1 MTPDRA
7 HELEGEEARETRDRQ
22 MAEIL
27 QELRVAI
34 TGGQIL
40 FGFLLTVPFAQGWKE
55 TNDLQRTLYLVTLL
69 AIAAATGCFIAP
81 TAAHR
86 IRFHQR
92 DRSFLV
98 AYGNRLAIA
107 GLACLLVAMV
117 SALLL
122 VTDFVFSRTTA
133 LVASGAIAVLLLT
146 LWFVV
151 PLSRYRDDGSGSH
164 ERPAAPD

>member
-1 MTPDRA
+1 MADEDRD
-7 HELEGEEARETRDRQ
+7 RIRDRQ
-22 MAEIL
+22 VMEVL

-40 FGFLLTVPFAQGWKE
+40 FGFLLTVPFAQRWSDTTGF
-55 TNDLQRTLYLVTLL
+55 QRTLFLVTLL

-86 IRFHQR
+86 LRFHQR

-98 AYGNRLAIA
+98 AYANAAAIA
-107 GLACLLVAMV
+107 GLVCLMVAMI
-117 SALLL
+117 SAMLL
-122 VTDFVFSRTTA
+122 VTDFVFSSTTA
-133 LVASGAIAVLLLT
+133 IIATAAFALLLLG

-151 PLSRYRDDGSGSH
+151 PLARYGRD
-164 ERPAAPD
+164 

>member
-1 MTPDRA
+1 MSRDRA
-7 HELEGEEARETRDRQ
+7 HELEGEEARKTRDRQ
-22 MAEIL
+22 VAEVL

-40 FGFLLTVPFAQGWKE
+40 FGFLLTVPFAQRWGD
-55 TNDLQRTLYLVTLL
+55 TDDFQRTLFLITLL
-69 AIAAATGCFIAP
+69 AISSATGCFIAP

-98 AYGNRLAIA
+98 SYANAAAIA
-107 GLACLLVAMV
+107 GLCCLLVAMI

-122 VTDFVFSRTTA
+122 VTDFVFSRGTA
-133 LVASGAIAVLLLT
+133 VAASGSIAVLLLCI
-146 LWFVV
+146 WFLV
-151 PLSRYRDDGSGSH
+151 PLVRYRRD
-164 ERPAAPD
+164 

>member
-1 MTPDRA
+1 MPSWVAGRVMTRDRA
-7 HELEGEEARETRDRQ
+7 HEEGEDASKVRDRQ
-22 MAEIL
+22 MAEVL

-55 TNDLQRTLYLVTLL
+55 TDDFQRTLYLITLL
-69 AIAAATGCFIAP
+69 SIATATGCFIAP

-98 AYGNRLAIA
+98 SYANGAAIA
-107 GLACLLVAMV
+107 GLCSLTVAMV
-117 SALLL
+117 CAVLL
-122 VTDFVFSRTTA
+122 VCDFVFSRATA
-133 LVASGAIAVLLLT
+133 LVAAGWVAFVLLA

-151 PLSRYRDDGSGSH
+151 PLLRYRGD
-164 ERPAAPD
+164 

>member
-1 MTPDRA
+1 MTDRA
-7 HELEGEEARETRDRQ
+7 DQHEDDEAREVRDRKV
-22 MAEIL
+22 AEIL

-40 FGFLLTVPFAQGWKE
+40 FGFLLTVPFAQRWAD
-55 TNDLQRTLYLVTLL
+55 TDDLQRTLFLITLV
-69 AIAAATGCFIAP
+69 AIASATGCFIAP

-86 IRFHQR
+86 VRFHQG

-98 AYGNRLAIA
+98 AYANAAAIA
-107 GLACLLVAMV
+107 GLLCLMTAMV
-117 SALLL
+117 SAMLL

-133 LVASGAIAVLLLT
+133 VVATAAIALVLLS

-151 PLSRYRDDGSGSH
+151 PLSRYASRD
-164 ERPAAPD
+164 

>member
-1 MTPDRA
+1 MSRDRA
-7 HELEGEEARETRDRQ
+7 HEHSDEDARAIRDRQ
-22 MAEIL
+22 FGEIL

-40 FGFLLTVPFAQGWKE
+40 FAFLLTVPFAQGWKE
-55 TNDLQRTLYLVTLL
+55 TDDLQRTLYLITLL
-69 AIAAATGCFIAP
+69 SIGTATGCFIAP

-98 AYGNRLAIA
+98 AYANRVAIA
-107 GLACLLVAMV
+107 GLCCLVVAMV
-117 SALLL
+117 SAVLL
-122 VTDFVFSRTTA
+122 VCDYVFSRTTA
-133 LVASGAIAVLLLT
+133 IVAAGVIAAVLLG

-151 PLSRYRDDGSGSH
+151 PLARYRGD
-164 ERPAAPD
+164 

>member
-1 MTPDRA
+1 MSDRA
-7 HELEGEEARETRDRQ
+7 LEHEGDEARRIRDRQ
-22 MAEIL
+22 LAEIL

-40 FGFLLTVPFAQGWKE
+40 FGFLLTVPFAQRWSE
-55 TNDLQRTLYLVTLL
+55 TDDLQRTLFLITLL
-69 AIAAATGCFIAP
+69 SIASATGCFIAP

-98 AYGNRLAIA
+98 AYANGAAIA
-107 GLACLLVAMV
+107 GITCLLVAMT
-117 SALLL
+117 SAVLL
-122 VTDFVFSRTTA
+122 VTDFVFGRTTA
-133 LVASGAIAVLLLT
+133 LLAAGAVALVLLT

-151 PLSRYRDDGSGSH
+151 PLARYRGD
-164 ERPAAPD
+164 

>member
-1 MTPDRA
+1 VSRDRA
-7 HELEGEEARETRDRQ
+7 HELEGEEARKTRDRQ
-22 MAEIL
+22 VAEVL

-40 FGFLLTVPFAQGWKE
+40 FGFLLTVPFAQRWGD
-55 TNDLQRTLYLVTLL
+55 TDDFQRTLFLITLL
-69 AIAAATGCFIAP
+69 AISSATGCFIAP

-98 AYGNRLAIA
+98 SYANAAAIA
-107 GLACLLVAMV
+107 GLCCLLVAMI

-122 VTDFVFSRTTA
+122 VTDFVFSRGTA
-133 LVASGAIAVLLLT
+133 VAASGSIAVLLLCI
-146 LWFVV
+146 WFLV
-151 PLSRYRDDGSGSH
+151 PLVRYRRD
-164 ERPAAPD
+164 

>member
-1 MTPDRA
+1 MSRDRA
-7 HELEGEEARETRDRQ
+7 HEQEGEQARRTRDRQ
-22 MAEIL
+22 VAEVL

-40 FGFLLTVPFAQGWKE
+40 FGFLLTVPFAQGWKG
-55 TNDLQRTLYLVTLL
+55 TDDFQQALFLLTLI
-69 AIAAATGCFIAP
+69 AISTATGCFIAP

-98 AYGNRLAIA
+98 SYANGAAIA
-107 GLACLLVAMV
+107 GLCCLLVAMV

-122 VTDFVFSRTTA
+122 VTDFVFSRGTA
-133 LVASGAIAVLLLT
+133 IAASGAIAALLLSI
-146 LWFVV
+146 WFLV
-151 PLSRYRDDGSGSH
+151 PLVRYRSD
-164 ERPAAPD
+164 

>member
-1 MTPDRA
+1 MPDRA
-7 HELEGEEARETRDRQ
+7 HEHSGEEARRIRDRQ
-22 MAEIL
+22 LAEIL

-40 FGFLLTVPFAQGWKE
+40 FGFLLTVPFAQRWGD
-55 TNDLQRTLYLVTLL
+55 TDDFQRTLFLITLL
-69 AIAAATGCFIAP
+69 AIGTATGCFIAP

-98 AYGNRLAIA
+98 AYANGAAIF
-107 GLACLLVAMV
+107 GLVSLMVAMV
-117 SALLL
+117 SAVLL

-133 LVASGAIAVLLLT
+133 LVASGAVACVLLS
-146 LWFVV
+146 LWFIV
-151 PLSRYRDDGSGSH
+151 PLLRYRNS
-164 ERPAAPD
+164 

>member
-1 MTPDRA
+1 VTQDRA
-7 HELEGEEARETRDRQ
+7 REHEGQDASDIRDRQ
-22 MAEIL
+22 VMEVL

-55 TNDLQRTLYLVTLL
+55 TDDFQRTLFLITLM
-69 AIAAATGCFIAP
+69 AIATATGCFIAP

-98 AYGNRLAIA
+98 AYANGAAIA
-107 GLACLLVAMV
+107 GLTSLVIAMV
-117 SALLL
+117 SAVLL
-122 VTDFVFSRTTA
+122 VCDVVFSRTTA
-133 LVASGAIAVLLLT
+133 VVAAGAIAAVLLT
-146 LWFVV
+146 LWFLV
-151 PLSRYRDDGSGSH
+151 PLARYRGD
-164 ERPAAPD
+164 

>member
-1 MTPDRA
+1 VSPDRA
-7 HELEGEEARETRDRQ
+7 REESDEEAREIRDRQ
-22 MAEIL
+22 FGEIL

-55 TNDLQRTLYLVTLL
+55 TDDLQRTLYLITLL
-69 AIAAATGCFIAP
+69 SIGTATGCFIAP

-98 AYGNRLAIA
+98 AYANRVAIA
-107 GLACLLVAMV
+107 GLCFLVVAMV
-117 SALLL
+117 SAVLL
-122 VTDFVFSRTTA
+122 VCDFVFSRTTA
-133 LVASGAIAVLLLT
+133 IVAAGVIAAVLLG

-151 PLSRYRDDGSGSH
+151 PLARYRSD
-164 ERPAAPD
+164 

>member
-1 MTPDRA
+1 MTDRA
-7 HELEGEEARETRDRQ
+7 EHHEGEEAREIRDRQ
-22 MAEIL
+22 VAEIL

-40 FGFLLTVPFAQGWKE
+40 FGFLLTVPFAQGWAD
-55 TNDLQRTLYLVTLL
+55 TDDFQRTLFLITLL
-69 AIAAATGCFIAP
+69 SIASATGCFIAP

-86 IRFHQR
+86 LRFHQG

-98 AYGNRLAIA
+98 SYANVAAIA
-107 GLACLLVAMV
+107 GLVCLMTAML
-117 SALLL
+117 SAMLL

-133 LVASGAIAVLLLT
+133 VIATGTIAVVLLT

-151 PLSRYRDDGSGSH
+151 PLSRYARD
-164 ERPAAPD
+164 